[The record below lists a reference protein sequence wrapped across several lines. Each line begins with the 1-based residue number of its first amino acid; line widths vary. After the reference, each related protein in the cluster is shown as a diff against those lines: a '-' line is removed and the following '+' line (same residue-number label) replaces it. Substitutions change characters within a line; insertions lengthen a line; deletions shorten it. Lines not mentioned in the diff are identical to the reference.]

1 MSKIREV
8 EEENKDIDPDGAK
21 RVNNTFT
28 EMNQKR
34 LLQLAELEADEK
46 FVSQTEQ
53 RVLDI
58 LEE

>member
-1 MSKIREV
+1 LLSSQKDEALQKIKEKKETIVNKMSKIREV

-34 LLQLAELEADEK
+34 LL
-46 FVSQTEQ
+46 
-53 RVLDI
+53 
-58 LEE
+58 

>member
-1 MSKIREV
+1 MLSSQKDEALQKIKEKKETIVNKMSKIREV

-34 LLQLAELEADEK
+34 LL
-46 FVSQTEQ
+46 
-53 RVLDI
+53 
-58 LEE
+58 

>member
-28 EMNQKR
+28 EMDQKR
-34 LLQLAELEADEK
+34 LL
-46 FVSQTEQ
+46 
-53 RVLDI
+53 
-58 LEE
+58 